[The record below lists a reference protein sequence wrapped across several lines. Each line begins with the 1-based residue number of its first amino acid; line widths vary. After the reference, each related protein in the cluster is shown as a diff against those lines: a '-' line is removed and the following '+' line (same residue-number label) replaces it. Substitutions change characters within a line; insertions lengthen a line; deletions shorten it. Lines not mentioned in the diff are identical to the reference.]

1 MDYFCRQRAVPDWQ
15 QALIEQQRAL
25 LLGVGGIGCTIAKE
39 LWYVIRF
46 NISPAYSKV
55 HGWGTLF
62 D

>member
-39 LWYVIRF
+39 LWYVSQF
-46 NISPAYSKV
+46 FSV
-55 HGWGTLF
+55 
-62 D
+62 